1 MYFSGAY
8 LNEANDVDFILSFGG
23 IAPNLHKAIGSAQD
37 SLV

>member
-23 IAPNLHKAIGSAQD
+23 IALLLLKAIRSARD
-37 SLV
+37 GLV